1 MNMIR
6 WRVIIL
12 LIVLVSSGCAAKQPP
27 YNPYKIPEDQFRSTI
42 KTVALSPIIVP
53 DGLEKPDQVKAK
65 FESLLDAK
73 LRKLGFKVI
82 PSSEYDAIWKKMMD
96 KVGGYFDPVT
106 GKRDDAKFKAVR
118 THTLRE
124 VNTKLKADAVVYSLI
139 RVFPVPF
146 NSNQA
151 SWHGTSESL
160 VAGGALQKFFSNQ
173 FHGTVSALSFG
184 VNISDPNEVDMYVNW
199 GGIQVLG
206 RVSGWQVVNIPPEE
220 ILTNE
225 ERNAAAVEIALD
237 PLEKQPEP
245 QPQQAPVSGAAK
257 SK

>member
-1 MNMIR
+1 MRLRLM
-6 WRVIIL
+6 VL
-12 LIVLVSSGCAAKQPP
+12 FIVLIGSGCAAKQPP
-27 YNPYKIPEDQFRSTI
+27 YNPFKIPEDQLRSKIHTI
-42 KTVALSPIIVP
+42 ALVPIIAP

-82 PSSEYDAIWKKMMD
+82 PSREYDAIWKKMMD

-106 GKRDDAKFKAVR
+106 GKRDDAKFKAVK

-124 VNTKLKADAVVYSLI
+124 VNSKLKADAVLYSAI
-139 RVFPVPF
+139 RVFPVKF
-146 NSNQA
+146 SSNQA

-173 FHGTVSALSFG
+173 FNGTVSALSLG
-184 VNISDPNEVDMYVNW
+184 VNISDSNEVDMYVNW

-206 RVSGWQVVNIPPEE
+206 RVSGWQVVTIPEEE

-237 PLEKQPEP
+237 PLEKEPEP
-245 QPQQAPVSGAAK
+245 QQTSVSGPAK